1 MTVAAIWMLSVSNSR
16 PLQPDA
22 GFMPNRKNSHLLLSA
37 ADKHASFDRRL
48 DAVRASI
55 CAFREQ
61 RGNSE

>member
-1 MTVAAIWMLSVSNSR
+1 
-16 PLQPDA
+16 
-22 GFMPNRKNSHLLLSA
+22 MPNRKNSHLLLSA

-61 RGNSE
+61 RGNSEKFG